1 MQYIYIQMDYHS
13 AIKRMSSVISNKMD
27 GPRDYHTK

>member
-1 MQYIYIQMDYHS
+1 MRSVYMMEYHS
-13 AIKRMSSVISNKMD
+13 AIKRNENVICSNMD